1 MVQFC
6 FYILVDSGLNELF
19 QMHFFERGYICT
31 NIEHFY
37 FFGPI
42 ATRQKKWGNTGSHP
56 KPMSTF
62 SDGNEKGDHKLSNAF
77 YFIEISSK
85 YMFRLNL

>member
-1 MVQFC
+1 MNYFRCIFPKEVIYF
-6 FYILVDSGLNELF
+6 GL
-19 QMHFFERGYICT
+19 
-31 NIEHFY
+31 
-37 FFGPI
+37 I

-62 SDGNEKGDHKLSNAF
+62 SDGNKKGDHKLSNAF